1 MEYNGQYPF
10 PQGGRPRRR
19 RIGGFGIAVIVL
31 VAVLAVLLVLSVVLR
46 GERFLNWEDWEDW
59 EAALPTPGSP
69 AGPEPTQ
76 SAPGL
81 PTVTPVPG
89 GHDMP
94 ELDGVAPELED
105 IEPWLQANPIPDIFD
120 AVSPSVVGVINY
132 TTQSFGERRMLS
144 IYGSGSGFI
153 VSSEGYILTNA
164 HVIEGA
170 EEITVLLSAGE
181 EVPATLIGA
190 DNETDVAVLKVEQA
204 GLVPVAIGN
213 SDDVRVG
220 EFVVAIGNPLDTDRL
235 ANTTTFGVISASARE
250 ITIDGHT
257 NTYLQTD
264 AAINF
269 GNSGGPLI
277 NMHGEVV
284 GMNSAKSITAG
295 YDEYGNAVSAEG
307 IGFALPINT
316 VCEIMELLVTE
327 GSIERPAVGI
337 TVYTLTEAI
346 AAQMDLPLS
355 SGVYVDSVVAGGPA
369 SRAGLRAGD
378 IILSANGLEITEQ
391 SQLIDMINDCAIG
404 DTIVVEV
411 YQSGE
416 TLTCEIVLEDKNQMD
431 FDEVDPAR

>member
-1 MEYNGQYPF
+1 MEFNGQYPF
-10 PQGGRPRRR
+10 PQGERPRRR
-19 RIGGFGIAVIVL
+19 RIGGFGITVIVL

-46 GERFLNWEDWEDW
+46 GERFLNWRDW
-59 EAALPTPGSP
+59 EAAFPTPGFP
-69 AGPEPTQ
+69 TGPEPTQ
-76 SAPGL
+76 PAPTL
-81 PTVTPVPG
+81 PASTPVPG
-89 GHDMP
+89 GRDMP
-94 ELDGVAPELED
+94 ELDGVAPELEG

-132 TTQSFGERRMLS
+132 TTQMFGERRMLS

-170 EEITVLLSAGE
+170 EEITVLLSTGE
-181 EVPATLIGA
+181 EVPAALIGA
-190 DNETDVAVLKVEQA
+190 DNETDVAVLKVEHA
-204 GLVPVAIGN
+204 GLLPVAIGN

-269 GNSGGPLI
+269 GNSGGPLL
-277 NMHGEVV
+277 NMRGEVV

-316 VCEIMELLVTE
+316 VREIMELLVTE
-327 GSIERPAVGI
+327 GGIQRPAVGI

-378 IILSANGLEITEQ
+378 IILSANGQAITEQ
-391 SQLIDMINDCAIG
+391 SQLIDMIGGCAIG

-411 YQSGE
+411 YRSGE
-416 TLTCEIVLEDKNQMD
+416 TLTCEIVLEDKNQMN
-431 FDEVDPAR
+431 FDEVDPTR